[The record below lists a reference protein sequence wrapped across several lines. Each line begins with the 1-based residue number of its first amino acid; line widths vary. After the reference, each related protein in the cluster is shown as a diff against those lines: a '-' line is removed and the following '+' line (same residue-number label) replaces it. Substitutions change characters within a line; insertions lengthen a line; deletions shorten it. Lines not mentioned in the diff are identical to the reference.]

1 MPRPLPRRKPGLTL
15 RAAVKDLYSTL
26 GIEKTADAAEV
37 KRAFRKLTQQY
48 HPDKNPGD
56 KKAEDRFKEVSSAYE
71 VLSDADKR
79 KNYDEFGDI
88 SLTQGFDAERAR
100 AYASATRGGGRRGRP
115 GGAPGGA
122 PFDESFFSNVGD
134 ARGTQFDDLLSQLF
148 GGGRVVDPFAAGGRG
163 RRPVSQRGHDI
174 EGEITIDFAD
184 MLRGSVVPLRIESQA
199 SGGRTLDV
207 KVPAGIADGGKLRL
221 RGQGGAGE
229 PAGDILLTVRVA
241 PHPRLKRDG
250 LNLQLNLPVT
260 ALEAYR
266 GGPVDVPTPS
276 GKAVTLKLKPGSQN
290 GQTLRLKGKGIAP
303 TGQEPGDLLITLD
316 VRLPAAGDEQLL
328 AELER
333 LQADEDPRADL
344 EL

>member
-1 MPRPLPRRKPGLTL
+1 
-15 RAAVKDLYSTL
+15 VKDLYTTL

-37 KRAFRKLTQQY
+37 KRAYRKLTQQF

-71 VLSDADKR
+71 VLSDPDKR

-88 SLTQGFDAERAR
+88 SLTQGFDADRAR
-100 AYASATRGGGRRGRP
+100 AYSQATRGGGRRR
-115 GGAPGGA
+115 GGAPGGGGM

-199 SGGRTLDV
+199 GGARTLDV

-221 RGQGGAGE
+221 RGQGGGGD
-229 PAGDILLTVRVA
+229 PPGDILLTVKVA

-250 LNLQLNLPVT
+250 ANLQLILPVT

-266 GGPVDVPTPS
+266 GGPIDVPTPG
-276 GKAVTLKLKPGSQN
+276 GKAITLKLKPGSQN

-303 TGQEPGDLLITLD
+303 AGQEPGDLLVTLD
-316 VRLPAAGDEQLL
+316 VRLPAAGDDRLL

-333 LQADEDPRADL
+333 LQSAEDPRSDL

>member
-1 MPRPLPRRKPGLTL
+1 MPRPLPARKPGLTL
-15 RAAVKDLYSTL
+15 PAAVKDLYATL
-26 GIEKTADAAEV
+26 GVEKSAEAADI
-37 KRAFRKLTQQY
+37 KRAYRKLTQQF

-71 VLSDADKR
+71 VLSDPDKR
-79 KNYDEFGDI
+79 KNYDEFGDM

-100 AYASATRGGGRRGRP
+100 AYQNATRGAGRRTRA
-115 GGAPGGA
+115 GAPGGGV

-134 ARGTQFDDLLSQLF
+134 ARGTSFDDLLGQLF
-148 GGGRVVDPFAAGGRG
+148 GGGRVVDPFAQAGRG

-174 EGEITIDFAD
+174 EGEITIEFAD

-199 SGGRTLDV
+199 GGARTLDV

-229 PAGDILLTVRVA
+229 PAGDILLTVKVA

-250 LNLQLNLPVT
+250 LHLQLSLPVT

-266 GGPVDVPTPS
+266 GGPIDVPVP
-276 GKAVTLKLKPGSQN
+276 GGGRVTLKLKPGSQN

-303 TGQEPGDLLITLD
+303 AGQDPGDLLVTLD
-316 VRLPAAGDEQLL
+316 VRLPAAGDEELL
-328 AELER
+328 AALER
-333 LQADEDPRADL
+333 LQQADDPRADL